1 MTVSDQEKAEVLNDF
16 FANDFTRENPDEMPT
31 MQDKEFDI
39 PLDNI
44 TISSDLVEKVLKGLY
59 PGKSMGPDEI
69 NPYCLRQ

>member
-1 MTVSDQEKAEVLNDF
+1 MTVSDQEKAEVLNYF
-16 FANDFTRENPDEMPT
+16 FANVFTRENPDEMPP

-44 TISSDLVEKVLKGLY
+44 TISSELVEKVSKGLSR
-59 PGKSMGPDEI
+59 GKSMGPDQI